1 MQLRENSN
9 EIHMNCAHYSLK
21 GWRSVSQFLLMGKPR
36 FISKFEEFGEESS
49 TDYWPGGD
57 SLGCELLRGGYCS
70 GPHWLVFR
78 RPSVSPLPSRVI
90 TVSSSRAHFY
100 FTDCGADEESV
111 AWGSLQGISMVAGSK
126 LSPHRP
132 VFSRPHRDA
141 QQSSLMGR
149 GQLISNSLVSLSLSL
164 ATRGSLVPKV
174 YGYVRSHGEGELNFP
189 MGLSLLIS
197 HHELGLLFWI
207 IPMVLIK
214 FLKIPMRWGKLER
227 RTREVNLRQT
237 LILLVVK
244 VEKGNWI
251 NVRASRSR
259 REKRKCVFPQSLQ
272 NISVL
277 PTPWFR
283 LARPSMVSDLRV
295 RR

>member
-21 GWRSVSQFLLMGKPR
+21 GWRSVSQFLLMGKPW

-70 GPHWLVFR
+70 VPHWLVFR
-78 RPSVSPLPSRVI
+78 RPSVSPQPSRVI
-90 TVSSSRAHFY
+90 TVSS
-100 FTDCGADEESV
+100 
-111 AWGSLQGISMVAGSK
+111 
-126 LSPHRP
+126 
-132 VFSRPHRDA
+132 
-141 QQSSLMGR
+141 
-149 GQLISNSLVSLSLSL
+149 
-164 ATRGSLVPKV
+164 
-174 YGYVRSHGEGELNFP
+174 FP
-189 MGLSLLIS
+189 RGLSLLIS

-251 NVRASRSR
+251 NVRASRSQ